1 MPRRVVSTVD
11 WSATDGVGVV
21 VGDVVGVKEGVIVVG
36 GLVGVAEGFL
46 VGMAEGV
53 CICVCVCVC
62 VCEIHINYH

>member
-36 GLVGVAEGFL
+36 GLVGVTEGCL

-53 CICVCVCVC
+53 RVGILVGWVTRRLGA
-62 VCEIHINYH
+62 